1 MGALVLVGL
10 STACDGGSPSVD
22 RGQAAGASRAS
33 FIEKVDKI
41 CAGDRAELEDIDPP
55 RNLKE
60 SGPFL
65 RQVLPV
71 IRDQIAAIRELGDP
85 PPERRDVYLEW
96 LQARDGIVET
106 TVLMIDAAES
116 GEEQQFQSLATVQ
129 RDLET
134 AADKAAAE
142 YGFKVCGS
150 SDSDE

>member
-10 STACDGGSPSVD
+10 ASACDGGSPGVEQ
-22 RGQAAGASRAS
+22 GQAVGTSRAA
-33 FIEKVDKI
+33 FIEKVDEI
-41 CAGDRAELEDIDPP
+41 CAGDRAELEDIGPP

-71 IRDQIAAIRELGDP
+71 IRDQIAAIRELGEP
-85 PPERRDVYLEW
+85 PAKRRDVYLKW

-106 TVLMIDAAES
+106 TVLMIEAAES
-116 GEEQQFQSLATVQ
+116 GDEQQFQSLAAAQ
-129 RDLET
+129 KDLDT

-142 YGFKVCGS
+142 YGFEVCGS
-150 SDSDE
+150 SDSGE